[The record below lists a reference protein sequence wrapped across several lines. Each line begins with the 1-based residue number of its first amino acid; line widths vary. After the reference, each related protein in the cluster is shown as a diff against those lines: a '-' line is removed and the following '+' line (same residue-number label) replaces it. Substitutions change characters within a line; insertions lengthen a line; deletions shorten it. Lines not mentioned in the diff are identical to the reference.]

1 MKKML
6 AIEATARWE
15 VGWRNIIRKKYLKR
29 NRVKNQYEKPI
40 KRRISCN
47 ELENSKAE
55 DNKWTKIL
63 LQNFFR
69 LNLY

>member
-1 MKKML
+1 MKQQQDG
-6 AIEATARWE
+6 
-15 VGWRNIIRKKYLKR
+15 GWGGGTSSEKKYLKR
-29 NRVKNQYEKPI
+29 NRVKNQYEKHI
-40 KRRISCN
+40 KRRMSCN